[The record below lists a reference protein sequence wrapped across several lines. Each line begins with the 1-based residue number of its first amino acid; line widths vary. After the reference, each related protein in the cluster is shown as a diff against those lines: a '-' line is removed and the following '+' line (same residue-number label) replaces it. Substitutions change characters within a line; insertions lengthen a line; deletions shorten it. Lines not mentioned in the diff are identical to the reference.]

1 MKKLMI
7 YLALVVVLLAPL
19 SVFAEVT
26 VAATVIGKTIQ
37 LSFLESAQNSSQE
50 RVISLERQR
59 VVLKDKTGLILFQE
73 SISTMYTSAKIYNL
87 KKLPSGEYDF
97 FIYDRIKITQ
107 KPFTIAEEKIV
118 MKDDIRIFKPCTLV
132 KNKMATF
139 NLLAFDKVTQIRITD
154 DLGKEVYAEIIEDK
168 DTIEKRFDF
177 SKAPEGTYT
186 IITTI
191 QNQTFTEEISI

>member
-118 MKDDIRIFKPCTLV
+118 MKDDIRIFKPCT
-132 KNKMATF
+132 F
-139 NLLAFDKVTQIRITD
+139 CLL
-154 DLGKEVYAEIIEDK
+154 
-168 DTIEKRFDF
+168 
-177 SKAPEGTYT
+177 YT
-186 IITTI
+186 SPSPRD
-191 QNQTFTEEISI
+191 QRGARMPSSA

>member
-132 KNKMATF
+132 KNKMVTF